1 MANPFSME
9 EEPVANKINARI
21 WLRIIR
27 YSFKYW
33 YILVTLLITLLFTS
47 LYDSSFTPIMNRAA
61 LTAIADLNL
70 NPVSLAD
77 FRLTAIFYGI
87 TISLTFVEY
96 TLLLV
101 AALLVRAVVIYFTFF
116 LTNYLDMKIM
126 LALRRDS
133 FHRIQELSFSYFDR
147 TSSGWLIAR
156 MQNDTSRISDILS
169 WGIIRMIWMAFDIVI
184 TLVTMFSMDWR
195 LSLII
200 LASTPAIIIISPIF
214 EKTILRLARVAR
226 AAYSG
231 FVGWLAECINGSK
244 TIKTLAIEGTTYDEA
259 EEIVEDIRAKNF
271 KRMRFQSF
279 FQPSVNMIA
288 AFTTAAM
295 ILFGYKLLPTN
306 AQGVADVGL
315 LTIFLGFVG
324 SIYNPIQEGAELFAE
339 VMATQASAE
348 KVLSLIDEQP
358 VIVDRED
365 VLAKYGSIFAPKK
378 ENYEPMLGN
387 IEFKN
392 VSFSYITGHE
402 VIHQMNLN
410 IKQGQSI
417 AIVGETGS
425 GKSTTVNLLCRF
437 YEPTDGGIYI
447 DGVEYRDRSVGWLRS
462 NIGFV
467 QQNPFIFGG
476 TIADNIR
483 YGKLDATMEEIIN
496 AAKVV
501 DLDSYVQ
508 SLPDGYYTV
517 LQDGG
522 AELSVGQK
530 QLISFARAIIR
541 DPKLMILDEAT
552 SSIDTETEAI
562 IQKAIKRV
570 LVGRTAII
578 IAHRLSTIV
587 DSDRILLMD
596 QGIIKE
602 DGSHAELMRQ
612 HAGYYKLYMNQFQD
626 LQVDAQIDTFEK
638 QLKDI

>member
-9 EEPVANKINARI
+9 EEPIANKINARI

-33 YILVTLLITLLFTS
+33 YILAALLITLLFTS

-101 AALLVRAVVIYFTFF
+101 AALLIRAVVIYFTFF

-306 AQGVADVGL
+306 AQGIADVGL

-358 VIVDRED
+358 VIVDKEE
-365 VLAKYGSIFAPKK
+365 VLAKYGSVFAPKK

-402 VIHQMNLN
+402 VIHQMNLK

-437 YEPTDGGIYI
+437 YEPTEGGIYI

-483 YGKLDATMEEIIN
+483 YGKLDATMEEIIT

-501 DLDSYVQ
+501 DLDGYVQ
-508 SLPDGYYTV
+508 SLPDGYNTI

-596 QGIIKE
+596 QGVIKE

-626 LQVDAQIDTFEK
+626 LQVDAQIETFEK

>member
-483 YGKLDATMEEIIN
+483 YGKLDATMEEIID